1 MFGNQDWHMCL
12 HRTFS
17 VHTRTAII
25 AEGAIA
31 RAAVHG
37 RLVFTHAVDATWDAL
52 ASTTRQ
58 QLQGDH
64 VIQQFGSGFG
74 GWAAAGWACEHTLRH
89 TPLLHLD
96 CTPTAGLVE
105 ASVKLQQW
113 GENQQGK

>member
-1 MFGNQDWHMCL
+1 MFGNRDWHMRL

-17 VHTRTAII
+17 VRKRVAVVAKGTV
-25 AEGAIA
+25 A
-31 RAAVHG
+31 RAATN
-37 RLVFTHAVDATWDAL
+37 RCLVFAHADGTPRDATIWE
-52 ASTTRQ
+52 

-64 VIQQFGSGFG
+64 VIQQFSSRLG
-74 GWAAAGWACEHTLRH
+74 GWAAAGWACEHTLRR
-89 TPLLHLD
+89 TLLLHLD